1 MRWLVLLTL
10 IPISAVAFQGT
21 AAPKPTYD
29 KSVAPFLKKYCLSCH
44 TGKFAAD
51 GVDFAKIKS
60 KADAIKQRKLLQK
73 GAKYL
78 KAKKMPPKASP
89 QPTAAEA
96 KAFSDWAAKGKD

>member
-1 MRWLVLLTL
+1 MRWLVFLAL
-10 IPISAVAFQGT
+10 IPISAGAFQGT

-29 KSVAPFLKKYCLSCH
+29 KSVAPFLKKYCLGCH

-51 GVDFAKIKS
+51 GVDLSKIKS
-60 KADAIKQRKLLQK
+60 KADAIKERKLLQK

-78 KAKKMPPKASP
+78 NAKKMPPKTAP

-96 KAFSDWAAKGKD
+96 KAFSDWVAKGKD